1 VGLIKYFKEAFLFH
15 WNLLAFAGAMGF
27 ALLSG
32 HPDVGIPLVFA
43 GEAAY
48 LGLLATNPR
57 YQRSVDA
64 QEAKA
69 DRQRA
74 SAESVDRL
82 LQALP
87 AAQVRRFQSL
97 RRRCLELR
105 QIAQQMRDTQGI
117 DPVQSLDDMQL
128 TDLDRLLWTDLRM
141 LYTEYML
148 DRFLEST
155 SVEQLQA
162 EITRIERRIAGA
174 AKDPNSPATQR
185 ILPTLQE
192 GLETARARLANREK
206 ARENREL
213 LQVEIESLE
222 AKIQS
227 INEMAINRHDPDF
240 IRGQVD
246 QIVRGLVRT
255 EQTMNDLEVASGG
268 QAFDATVPKILLH
281 EIAPDA
287 ANEAEEE
294 PRRQRQTEDG
304 IHFL

>member
-1 VGLIKYFKEAFLFH
+1 MGLFKYIKDAFLFH
-15 WNLLAFAGAMGF
+15 WNLLAFAGGMGF

-32 HPDVGIPLVFA
+32 HPDVAVPVVLA

-48 LGLLATNPR
+48 LGLLATHPKF
-57 YQRSVDA
+57 QRHVDA

-69 DRQRA
+69 GRQQA
-74 SAESVDRL
+74 TAEAVDRL

-87 AAQVRRFQSL
+87 PAQVRRFQTL

-105 QIAQQMRDTQGI
+105 QIADQMRDTQGI
-117 DPVQSLDDMQL
+117 DPVHALDEMQL

-141 LYTEYML
+141 LYTQQML
-148 DRFLEST
+148 DRFLATTTE
-155 SVEQLQA
+155 EQLQG
-162 EITRIERRIAGA
+162 EITRLERRIASA
-174 AKDPNSPATQR
+174 EKEPDSPATQR
-185 ILPTLQE
+185 ILSTLQE

-213 LQVEIESLE
+213 LQLEIESLE

-227 INEMAINRHDPDF
+227 INEMAINRHDPEF

-255 EQTMNDLEVASGG
+255 EQTMNDLESMTGG
-268 QAFDATVPKILLH
+268 QSYDTVVPKILLH
-281 EIAPDA
+281 ESAV
-287 ANEAEEE
+287 ETETEEE
-294 PRRQRQTEDG
+294 PIRKRQTEDG
-304 IHFL
+304 IRFL

>member
-1 VGLIKYFKEAFLFH
+1 VALLKYIKEAFLFH
-15 WNLLAFAGAMGF
+15 WNLLALAGGVGF
-27 ALLSG
+27 AVLSG
-32 HPDVGIPLVFA
+32 HPDVAMPLVLA

-48 LGLLATNPR
+48 VGLLATNPR
-57 YQRSVDA
+57 YQRHIDA

-69 DRQRA
+69 GRAQA

-87 AAQVRRFQSL
+87 PDKVRRFQSL
-97 RRRCLELR
+97 RRRCLALR
-105 QIAQQMRDTQGI
+105 QIADEMRNTQGI
-117 DPVQSLDDMQL
+117 DPVRSLDEMQL
-128 TDLDRLLWTDLRM
+128 SDLDRLLWTDLRM
-141 LYTEYML
+141 LYTQYQL
-148 DRFLEST
+148 DRFLETT

-162 EITRIERRIAGA
+162 EVTRLERKIAGA
-174 AKDPNSPATQR
+174 AKDPSSPATQR

-192 GLETARARLANREK
+192 GLETAKARLENREK

-227 INEMAINRHDPDF
+227 INELAINRHDPDF

-255 EQTMNDLEVASGG
+255 EQTMNDLESVTGG
-268 QAFDATVPKILLH
+268 QSYEATVPKILM
-281 EIAPDA
+281 PDPDFSGST
-287 ANEAEEE
+287 AEEK
-294 PRRQRQTEDG
+294 PRRRQTEDG
-304 IHFL
+304 IHYL